1 MTFSGKQ
8 VAAARELL
16 GITQGELAAAAGIAW
31 HTLQRFEAGT
41 AALRRSSLE
50 KIETELQK
58 RGIEFTNGDGTGVRL
73 NHRKAEEYAR
83 LTAASRNDSNR

>member
-1 MTFSGKQ
+1 M
-8 VAAARELL
+8 AAARELL
-16 GITQGELAAAAGIAW
+16 GITQSELAKAAGIAW

-41 AALRRSSLE
+41 AELRRSSLE
-50 KIETELQK
+50 KMEGELHR

-83 LTAASRNDSNR
+83 SLAPARNE